1 MTQSLPARA
10 IATAFVFA
18 FLAATSAVAQKP
30 TDSGGGPVRKKLIEL
45 GWGDFG
51 PARFL
56 ENLAQVEQT
65 PFDGITLR
73 IDGTDDNGKPVSTFQ
88 TCIPKPWK
96 REWFQK
102 EIDTLKQIK
111 STRLTDNF
119 VRCSLSVSKPD
130 FVDAFDDDGW
140 KIIVDHFQ
148 TVAWLAKEGGLRGL
162 MFDPEGYGATVIN
175 TKIIAHPEKSFEEY
189 AAQVRK
195 RGREVMAAMAKEYP
209 DMVFFTL
216 FMNAGT
222 SLGALGGDPREGLE
236 QGGRYA
242 LYPAFV
248 NGWLDAAPPAL
259 TIVDGFEPSYPHSDE
274 AQYLKHV
281 NAMRNTTL
289 ALVSPENRSRFRA
302 QVQAGL
308 AIYLDAFVGAPRSDV
323 HSDVYTDPP
332 LEGRLVDRLQ
342 QATSSAM
349 DAADEYVWVFNEQ
362 YRWWADAANPE
373 ATRYWEDILPGATAA
388 LNAARD
394 PAQRS
399 LLRAEK
405 EFAVMEK
412 KMATRGNPM
421 RNLLLNGDFQ
431 NGAASSAPI
440 TALVR
445 NSPFAKEAVKDWE
458 TLMKDK
464 GTPQRGRMG
473 CAGPASA
480 CIIGADEGM
489 FFQKVKVIPGRY
501 YKVRAFTRQLGQGE
515 ASLRAVWQDAEG
527 KEIGDAPSFVPKL
540 SPRDQWVKIEG
551 TIRAPATAA
560 SLAVQLIAKG
570 QSGDKEMIW
579 FDDAAVYAIGV
590 N

>member
-1 MTQSLPARA
+1 MIRPPLARA
-10 IATAFVFA
+10 LALALLFA
-18 FLAATSAVAQKP
+18 SPSFAQTP
-30 TDSGGGPVRKKLIEL
+30 TDSGGGPIRKKLIEL

-56 ENLAQVEQT
+56 ENLAQIEQT

-73 IDGTDDNGKPVSTFQ
+73 VDGTDAAGKPVSTFQ

-96 REWFQK
+96 REWFQQ
-102 EIDTLKQIK
+102 EIDTLKKIK
-111 STRLTDNF
+111 SAKLTNNF

-140 KIIVDHFQ
+140 KIIVDHFR

-175 TKIIAHPEKSFEEY
+175 TKSSAHPEKSFEEY

-222 SLGALGGDPREGLE
+222 ALGALGDDPREGLA

-248 NGWLDAAPPAL
+248 NGWLDAAPPTL

-289 ALVSPENRSRFRA
+289 ALVSPENRFKFRA

-308 AIYLDAFVGAPRSDV
+308 AIYLDAFVGAARNDV

-342 QATSSAM
+342 QATSSAL

-362 YRWWADAANPE
+362 YRWWPDGVNPE
-373 ATRYWEDILPGATAA
+373 ATRYWEEILPGITKA
-388 LNAARD
+388 LDAARD
-394 PAQRS
+394 PAQRG

-421 RNLLLNGDFQ
+421 RNLVVNGDFL
-431 NGAASSAPI
+431 NGAASTAYIAPFG
-440 TALVR
+440 AR
-445 NSPFAKEAVKDWE
+445 NSLYGKEPVKDWE
-458 TLMKDK
+458 TALKDK
-464 GTPQRGRMG
+464 GTAQRGRAG
-473 CAGPASA
+473 CASPGSA
-480 CIIGADEGM
+480 CLAGAAEAM
-489 FFQKVKVIPGRY
+489 YFQKIKANPGRY
-501 YKVRAFTRQLGQGE
+501 YKLRAFARQSGEGE
-515 ASLRAVWQDAEG
+515 ASLRAVREDAEG
-527 KEIGDAPSFVPKL
+527 KELGAAQSFTPQL
-540 SPRDQWVKIEG
+540 SPRDEWVKIEG
-551 TIRAPATAA
+551 TVHAPAGAA
-560 SLAVQLIAKG
+560 NLVLQLVAKG
-570 QSGDKEMIW
+570 QPTEKEIIW
-579 FDDAAVYAIGV
+579 FDDAQVYTMSV